1 MRVFWLPLLI
11 CGCVPLEFLPS
22 DYALQPENC
31 GTPAEFKRCNPNS
44 GTSLAVAHS
53 ARSMHIS
60 PLPWSHR
67 PYVAVEQL
75 DAIPQEQTGA
85 DPFSDL
91 GRGLAPPGAS
101 EPSVALHE
109 MKGAPD
115 DADATTPMAQ

>member
-11 CGCVPLEFLPS
+11 CGCVPLEFPPS
-22 DYALQPENC
+22 YYYSLQPENC
-31 GTPAEFKRCNPNS
+31 GTPAEFKRCNPGS
-44 GTSLAVAHS
+44 DTSLAIAHS
-53 ARSMHIS
+53 VGSVHDS

-85 DPFSDL
+85 APSSEL

-101 EPSVALHE
+101 EPSVAL
-109 MKGAPD
+109 
-115 DADATTPMAQ
+115 DADAPTPLPQ